1 MVNQVTRLFPQATL
15 KDPATL
21 NLAQVTLNLVQATL
35 LSRHLALHR
44 ASQAI
49 SPQLMVAPV

>member
-15 KDPATL
+15 KHPAIL
-21 NLAQVTLNLVQATL
+21 NLAQATL
-35 LSRHLALHR
+35 LSRLLTRLR

-49 SPQLMVAPV
+49 SLLLMVALV

>member
-15 KDPATL
+15 KDPATP
-21 NLAQVTLNLVQATL
+21 NLAQATLNLVQATL
-35 LSRHLALHR
+35 LSRHLTLHR

-49 SPQLMVAPV
+49 SPQMMVAPV